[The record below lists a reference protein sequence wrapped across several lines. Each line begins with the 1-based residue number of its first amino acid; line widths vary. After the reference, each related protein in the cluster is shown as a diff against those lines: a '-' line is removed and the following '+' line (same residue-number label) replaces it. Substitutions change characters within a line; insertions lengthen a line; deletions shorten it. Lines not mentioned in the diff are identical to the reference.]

1 MTLKQIYTPI
11 LLATYYLLFTTKTYA
26 VCPVCTVAVAA
37 GVGLSRYLGID
48 DTISGLWI
56 GALLMSSSLW
66 MANWLT
72 RKSWR
77 IPAKTALSILIM
89 YGITLTPLYFTEIIG
104 HPNNRVW
111 GMDKLFL
118 GIFIG
123 TMFFVIS
130 VLIDKWLRT
139 KNEGKVFVPYQK
151 VIIPITLLL
160 SSSLILFF
168 LL

>member
-1 MTLKQIYTPI
+1 MKLKQNYIPI
-11 LLATYYLLFTTKTYA
+11 LLATYYLLITTKTYA

-37 GVGLSRYLGID
+37 GVGMSRYLGID

-66 MANWLT
+66 MANWLS

-104 HPNNRVW
+104 HPNNRIW

-118 GIFIG
+118 GNFIG
-123 TMFFVIS
+123 TTFFVIS

-151 VIIPITLLL
+151 VILPITLLL
-160 SSSLILFF
+160 SGSLILSF